1 MDACDKEQLQEV
13 LLELKHS
20 HAREKRLSD
29 ENRAILDAISAMSGA
44 NNRQQIFLG
53 LQTALSKYID
63 VEDFIVISRS
73 NGTHA
78 FETLLTTNAA
88 FQNIAWNKDKKFTRV
103 LNGECII
110 LFEPATLDEFTSLN
124 CVIRE
129 EVKSVLMTGI
139 NAEVTQ
145 SVLLL
150 IGRRKGQF
158 SLEDKQTLIRFSPL
172 IERAIIDIE
181 NKEKLNNLVEA
192 RTRALTKAQQDAIKA
207 NNAKSEFLAMM
218 SHEIRTPLNSVLGM
232 LDIMK
237 QTKINVQQ
245 LEILTQMESSAEL
258 LLAIIS
264 DILDVSKIESGNFS
278 LNKQWTNI
286 NDTVTFVIGQ
296 LQNIADKK
304 GLQLRTSNLIETEKL
319 HWIDSTRLSQILF
332 NIIGNAIKFTPDGYV
347 DISLN
352 INKNNQLIIEV
363 IDTGI
368 GIQQKKLPFL
378 FNPFHQ
384 ADSSITRRFGG
395 TGLGL
400 AITKHLVQ
408 LMDGK
413 ISVESKLGKG
423 SKFTISI
430 PVLSKC
436 NHEPQEDSRTQIE
449 SPSLNILVVEDTHTN
464 QMVIKLLLSRL
475 GHSVTIAGNGLEAYE
490 YIQKHHQ
497 HLDLVFMDISMPVMD
512 GLAATKVIRS
522 QGINIPIIALTAH
535 AMENDKHE
543 CFSVGMNDFITK
555 PVRSSDIEEVLH
567 QLTAKLPQNHH

>member
-20 HAREKRLSD
+20 HEREKRLSD

-44 NNRQQIFLG
+44 DNRQQIFLG

-73 NGTHA
+73 NDTHV

-88 FQNIAWNKDKKFTRV
+88 FRNIAWNKDKKFTRV

-110 LFEPATLDEFTSLN
+110 LFEPATLDEFISLN

-237 QTKINVQQ
+237 QTQINAQQ
-245 LEILTQMESSAEL
+245 LGILTQMESSAEL

-264 DILDVSKIESGNFS
+264 DILDE
-278 LNKQWTNI
+278 
-286 NDTVTFVIGQ
+286 IG
-296 LQNIADKK
+296 
-304 GLQLRTSNLIETEKL
+304 R
-319 HWIDSTRLSQILF
+319 
-332 NIIGNAIKFTPDGYV
+332 
-347 DISLN
+347 
-352 INKNNQLIIEV
+352 
-363 IDTGI
+363 
-368 GIQQKKLPFL
+368 
-378 FNPFHQ
+378 
-384 ADSSITRRFGG
+384 
-395 TGLGL
+395 
-400 AITKHLVQ
+400 
-408 LMDGK
+408 
-413 ISVESKLGKG
+413 
-423 SKFTISI
+423 
-430 PVLSKC
+430 
-436 NHEPQEDSRTQIE
+436 
-449 SPSLNILVVEDTHTN
+449 
-464 QMVIKLLLSRL
+464 
-475 GHSVTIAGNGLEAYE
+475 
-490 YIQKHHQ
+490 
-497 HLDLVFMDISMPVMD
+497 
-512 GLAATKVIRS
+512 
-522 QGINIPIIALTAH
+522 AH
-535 AMENDKHE
+535 
-543 CFSVGMNDFITK
+543 V
-555 PVRSSDIEEVLH
+555 
-567 QLTAKLPQNHH
+567 

>member
-20 HAREKRLSD
+20 HEREKRLSD

-44 NNRQQIFLG
+44 DNRQQIFLG

-73 NGTHA
+73 NDTHV

-88 FQNIAWNKDKKFTRV
+88 FRNIAWNKDKKFTRV

-110 LFEPATLDEFTSLN
+110 LFEPATLDEFISLN

-237 QTKINVQQ
+237 QTQINAQQ
-245 LEILTQMESSAEL
+245 LGILTQMESSAEL

-264 DILDVSKIESGNFS
+264 DILDVSKIESGSFS
-278 LNKQWTNI
+278 LNKQWINI
-286 NDTVTFVIGQ
+286 NDTVTFVISQ

-304 GLQLRTSNLIETEKL
+304 GLKLSTSNLIDTKKL
-319 HWIDSTRLSQILF
+319 HLIDSTRLSQILF
-332 NIIGNAIKFTPDGYV
+332 NIVGNAIKFTPDGSV

-352 INKNNQLIIEV
+352 INENNQLIIKV

-436 NHEPQEDSRTQIE
+436 NDESQEDNKTPIE

-475 GHSVTIAGNGLEAYE
+475 GHTVTIASNGLEAYE
-490 YIQKHHQ
+490 YIQKHHK

-522 QGINIPIIALTAH
+522 QGITIPIIALTAH

-543 CFSVGMNDFITK
+543 CFKVGMNDFITK

-567 QLTAKLPQNHH
+567 QLTAKLPQDHN